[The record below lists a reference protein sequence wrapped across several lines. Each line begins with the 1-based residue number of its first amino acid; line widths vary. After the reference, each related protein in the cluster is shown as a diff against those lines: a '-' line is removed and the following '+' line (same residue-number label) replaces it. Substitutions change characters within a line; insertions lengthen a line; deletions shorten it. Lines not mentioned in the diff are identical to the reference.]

1 MRVGG
6 KVAQLTPEGVRP
18 AALQEVVGYPDA
30 RETRERHRGR
40 VYERAS
46 VVDEVLAG
54 NIRAEH
60 DG

>member
-6 KVAQLTPEGVRP
+6 EIAQLNPKGIRP
-18 AALQEVVGYPDA
+18 AALQEVVGYSDA
-30 RETRERHRGR
+30 RETRERHRGG

-54 NIRAEH
+54 DIRAE
-60 DG
+60 DNG